1 MHASVLNS
9 SLGYISIIEEDG
21 FVTAILFSFIEENP
35 SQITEKAKKQIE
47 EYLDRKRTTFDLP
60 FKLFGTDFQKRV
72 WEVISCVPYGETISY
87 REIGER
93 INSRGYQAIGSAC
106 GKNPLPILI
115 PCHRILG
122 KDNLGGFG
130 AGLEIKQ
137 RLLKIEGFDISKYS
151 K

>member
-47 EYLDRKRTTFDLP
+47 EYLDRKRTAFDLP
-60 FKLFGTDFQKRV
+60 FKLLGTDFQKRV

-137 RLLKIEGFDISKYS
+137 RLLKIEDFDISKYS

>member
-21 FVTAILFSFIEENP
+21 FVTAILFSFMEENP

-47 EYLDRKRTTFDLP
+47 EYLDRKRTTFGLP
-60 FKLFGTDFQKRV
+60 FKLLGTDFQKRV

-122 KDNLGGFG
+122 KDNLGGFS

-137 RLLKIEGFDISKYS
+137 RLLKIEDFGISKYA

>member
-47 EYLDRKRTTFDLP
+47 EYLDRKRTAFDLP

>member
-21 FVTAILFSFIEENP
+21 FVTAILFSFMEENP

-60 FKLFGTDFQKRV
+60 FKLLGTSFQKRV

-87 REIGER
+87 REIGEK